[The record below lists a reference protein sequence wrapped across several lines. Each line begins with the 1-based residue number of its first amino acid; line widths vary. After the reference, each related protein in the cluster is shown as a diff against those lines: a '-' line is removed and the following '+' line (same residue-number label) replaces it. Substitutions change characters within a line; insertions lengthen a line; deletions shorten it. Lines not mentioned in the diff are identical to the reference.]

1 MPGKKKT
8 MVDQRLRDDIS
19 AVQEVYGRPT
29 SRKPTLTDNALTN
42 TIGRMIGGRKD
53 DVTAVRSALDRA
65 RARRDARDGIS
76 NVRTRV
82 PREMDDKVLMNAGG
96 YMGGSSM
103 SGRGTMAGELGRK
116 GSMSVREAGE
126 DMNEL
131 SKRRRGM
138 ETGGGVKI
146 GKPIKGTIGKP
157 QKLYK
162 EKKKKNK

>member
-1 MPGKKKT
+1 MPGKK
-8 MVDQRLRDDIS
+8 Q
-19 AVQEVYGRPT
+19 QQ
-29 SRKPTLTDNALTN
+29 
-42 TIGRMIGGRKD
+42 
-53 DVTAVRSALDRA
+53 ALDMAQQKAMMNNQMNQMNRMSGMSGFGSP
-65 RARRDARDGIS
+65 RDMRDGIS

-82 PREMDDKVLMNAGG
+82 PREMDDEVLMNAGG

-138 ETGGGVKI
+138 EGGGSVASSSYNRNYN
-146 GKPIKGTIGKP
+146 
-157 QKLYK
+157 Q
-162 EKKKKNK
+162 KNK

>member
-1 MPGKKKT
+1 M
-8 MVDQRLRDDIS
+8 L
-19 AVQEVYGRPT
+19 E
-29 SRKPTLTDNALTN
+29 
-42 TIGRMIGGRKD
+42 
-53 DVTAVRSALDRA
+53 RA

-82 PREMDDKVLMNAGG
+82 PREMDDEVLLNAGG

-138 ETGGGVKI
+138 EGGGSVASSSYNRNYN
-146 GKPIKGTIGKP
+146 
-157 QKLYK
+157 Q
-162 EKKKKNK
+162 KNK

>member
-1 MPGKKKT
+1 MPGKKSKGSV
-8 MVDQRLRDDIS
+8 VDDLYKSDRQ
-19 AVQEVYGRPT
+19 AVKEVYGNVGPQDIINSLRGQKGNV
-29 SRKPTLTDNALTN
+29 SAR
-42 TIGRMIGGRKD
+42 
-53 DVTAVRSALDRA
+53 RSMLERA

-82 PREMDDKVLMNAGG
+82 PREMDDEVLMNAGG

>member
-1 MPGKKKT
+1 MPGKK
-8 MVDQRLRDDIS
+8 Q
-19 AVQEVYGRPT
+19 QQ
-29 SRKPTLTDNALTN
+29 
-42 TIGRMIGGRKD
+42 
-53 DVTAVRSALDRA
+53 ALDMAQQKAMMNNQMNQMNRMSGMSGFGSP
-65 RARRDARDGIS
+65 RDMRDGIS

-82 PREMDDKVLMNAGG
+82 PREMDDEVLMNAGG